1 MMIVFI
7 HPCNDQP
14 LFKLRWKAAT
24 VRVIGCWWGQ
34 RQQWVQM
41 LPLEAGER
49 GPPRPCGYAEPQ
61 LGERDGAHSSIPL
74 QGLAQVPFHCQAR
87 GMKGCKGCS
96 TDVTCWG
103 SVALASKCHVWQLVR
118 SSLPHQLL
126 AERLLKD
133 AKDACTGGVL
143 TGQH

>member
-14 LFKLRWKAAT
+14 QFELHWKAAAI
-24 VRVIGCWWGQ
+24 RVIGLLTGTKATVGADVASGSRGSWAAPALWLCGA
-34 RQQWVQM
+34 
-41 LPLEAGER
+41 PAGGER
-49 GPPRPCGYAEPQ
+49 RSTFIYPSPGP
-61 LGERDGAHSSIPL
+61 
-74 QGLAQVPFHCQAR
+74 AQVPFHCQAP